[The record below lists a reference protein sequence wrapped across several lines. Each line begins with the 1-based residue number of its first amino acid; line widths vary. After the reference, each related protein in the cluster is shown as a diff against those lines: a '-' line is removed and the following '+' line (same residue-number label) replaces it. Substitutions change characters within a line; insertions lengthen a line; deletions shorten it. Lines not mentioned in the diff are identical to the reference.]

1 MTKPSN
7 KPDTSL
13 LNEATILQAVELANA
28 GARIIQIRSHERE
41 RVRQLAQAIVTHP
54 KSTRNFK
61 YAHGWNAS
69 SAVLR
74 LDNGKQQKFIS
85 NGDIEGV
92 DSLAKQLT
100 ADVWNASHVWV
111 LEDFHH
117 FFSPQIDFKET
128 VQAIDF
134 LRVTATGIFDD
145 ILIILSGSASTI
157 PNELLKDIMVI
168 DLPLP
173 DLPILAHIASEC
185 TGLPSSKIDEETLDA
200 ARGLTANEARRAFL
214 KAWQSTG
221 KLTGRE
227 AAKLVSQEKSQAIR
241 GSNSLEFFDVGDCN
255 LGQVGG
261 MENVKKW
268 LQKRKIGLK
277 PSARKI
283 GLEAPKGMLLLGVQG
298 CGKSLLAK
306 AVSQEWNMPLLRFD
320 IGKVMGMWLGESEAN
335 MRAALQVAEAISPCV
350 LWIDEIEKGLAGS
363 SDSRS
368 GDGGTTV
375 RIFGSLLTW
384 MQEKKATV
392 FVVAT
397 ANSVLNLPPELL
409 RKGRFDEIFFVDL
422 PDEETR
428 ANIFDIHCRRRGHNL
443 NQTDLKALAE
453 VTDGFSGA
461 EIESCVSEGLY
472 NWAEE
477 GMKNSSFGKFGPS
490 HIQTAI
496 KETRPLS
503 VLMGESIQSLRAW
516 ATDRARPA
524 SG

>member
-1 MTKPSN
+1 MAKPLP

-74 LDNGKQQKFIS
+74 LDNGKQLIS
-85 NGDIEGV
+85 HGEEGV
-92 DSLAKQLT
+92 DSLAKQLI
-100 ADVWNASHVWV
+100 ADVWKTSHVWV

-134 LRVTATGIFDD
+134 LRVTAQDDDD

-173 DLPILAHIASEC
+173 DLPILAHIAREC

-214 KAWQSTG
+214 KAWQNTG

-227 AAKLVSQEKSQAIR
+227 ATKLISQEKAQAIR

-261 MENVKKW
+261 MENIKKW

-350 LWIDEIEKGLAGS
+350 LWIDEIEKALAGS
-363 SDSRS
+363 SDSKNT
-368 GDGGTTV
+368 DGGTTV

-384 MQEKKATV
+384 MQEKKETV

-428 ANIFDIHCRRRGHNL
+428 ANIFDIHCSRRGHSID
-443 NQTDLKALAE
+443 QTDLKALAE
-453 VTDGFSGA
+453 ATNGFSGA
-461 EIESCVSEGLY
+461 EIESCVCEGLY

-477 GMKNSSFGKFGPS
+477 GMKNNTFGKFGS
-490 HIQTAI
+490 QHIRTAI
-496 KETRPLS
+496 DETRPLS
-503 VLMGESIQSLRAW
+503 VLMSESILSLRTW
-516 ATDRARPA
+516 AENRARPA
-524 SG
+524 AG

>member
-1 MTKPSN
+1 MANNPRK
-7 KPDTSL
+7 KDASL
-13 LNEATILQAVELANA
+13 LNDATILKAVELANA
-28 GARIIQIRSHERE
+28 GARIIQVRSHERE
-41 RVRQLAQAIVTHP
+41 RVRQLAQAIVDHP
-54 KSTRNFK
+54 KSTRGFK
-61 YAHGWNAS
+61 HAHAWTAS
-69 SAVLR
+69 SVPVR
-74 LDNGKQQKFIS
+74 LDNGKNLVPMSSEPSI
-85 NGDIEGV
+85 
-92 DSLAKQLT
+92 AKQLI
-100 ADVWNASHVWV
+100 ADVRNTFDVWV
-111 LEDFHH
+111 FEDFHH
-117 FFSPQIDFKET
+117 FFSPQIDFTET

-134 LRVTATGIFDD
+134 LRVVASGKETAT
-145 ILIILSGSASTI
+145 LIIISGASSSI
-157 PNELLKDIMVI
+157 PNELLKDIQVI

-221 KLTGRE
+221 KLAGRE
-227 AAKLVSQEKSQAIR
+227 STKLISQEKAQAIR
-241 GSNSLEFFDVGDCN
+241 GSNSLEYFDVGDCN

-335 MRAALQVAEAISPCV
+335 MRAALQVAEAVSPCV
-350 LWIDEIEKGLAGS
+350 LWIDEIEKSLAGS
-363 SDSRS
+363 NGTNDR
-368 GDGGTTV
+368 DGGTTV

-384 MQEKKATV
+384 MQEKKETV

-422 PDEETR
+422 PDEATR
-428 ANIFDIHCRRRGHNL
+428 ASIFDIHCRRRGHNL
-443 NQTDLKALAE
+443 NQADLIQLAAG
-453 VTDGFSGA
+453 TDGFSGA

-477 GMKNSSFGKFGPS
+477 GMKGNSFGKFGPS

-496 KETRPLS
+496 DETRPLS
-503 VLMGESIQSLRAW
+503 VLMGESIHALRKW
-516 ATDRARPA
+516 AADRARPA
-524 SG
+524 AG

>member
-1 MTKPSN
+1 MAKPLP

-74 LDNGKQQKFIS
+74 LDNGKQLIS
-85 NGDIEGV
+85 HGEEGV
-92 DSLAKQLT
+92 DSLAKQLI
-100 ADVWNASHVWV
+100 ADVWKTSHVWV

-134 LRVTATGIFDD
+134 LRVTAQDDDD

-173 DLPILAHIASEC
+173 DLPILAHIAREC

-214 KAWQSTG
+214 KAWQNTG

-227 AAKLVSQEKSQAIR
+227 ATKLISQEKAQAIR

-261 MENVKKW
+261 MENIKKW

-350 LWIDEIEKGLAGS
+350 LWIDEIEKALAGS
-363 SDSRS
+363 NGTNDR
-368 GDGGTTV
+368 DGGTTV

-384 MQEKKATV
+384 MQEKKETV

-428 ANIFDIHCRRRGHNL
+428 ANIFDIHCSRRGHSID
-443 NQTDLKALAE
+443 QTDLKALAE
-453 VTDGFSGA
+453 ATNGFSGA
-461 EIESCVSEGLY
+461 EIESCVCEGLY

-477 GMKNSSFGKFGPS
+477 GMKNNTFGKFGS
-490 HIQTAI
+490 QHIRTAI
-496 KETRPLS
+496 DETRPLS
-503 VLMGESIQSLRAW
+503 VLMSESILSLRTW
-516 ATDRARPA
+516 AENRARPA
-524 SG
+524 AG

>member
-1 MTKPSN
+1 MAKPLP
-7 KPDTSL
+7 KPNTSL

-28 GARIIQIRSHERE
+28 GARIIQVRSHERE
-41 RVRQLAQAIVTHP
+41 RVRQLAQAIVVHP
-54 KSTRNFK
+54 KLKRSFK

-69 SAVLR
+69 SVVVR
-74 LDNGKQQKFIS
+74 LDNDRELTREIS
-85 NGDIEGV
+85 DESI
-92 DSLAKQLT
+92 AKQLI
-100 ADVWNASHVWV
+100 ADVWKISNVWV

-117 FFSPQIDFKET
+117 FFNPQLDFRET

-134 LRVTATGIFDD
+134 LRVTATTGHDD

-157 PNELLKDIMVI
+157 PNELLKDILVF

-173 DLPILAHIASEC
+173 DLPILGHIACEC

-227 AAKLVSQEKSQAIR
+227 AAKLVSQEKAQAIR

-261 MENVKKW
+261 MENIKKW

-350 LWIDEIEKGLAGS
+350 LWIDEIEKALAGS
-363 SDSRS
+363 NGTNDR
-368 GDGGTTV
+368 DGGTTV

-384 MQEKKATV
+384 MQEKKETV

-428 ANIFDIHCRRRGHNL
+428 ANIFDIHCRRRGHSID
-443 NQTDLKALAE
+443 QTDLKALAE
-453 VTDGFSGA
+453 ATNGFSGA

-477 GMKNSSFGKFGPS
+477 GMKNNTFGKFGS
-490 HIQTAI
+490 QHIRTAI
-496 KETRPLS
+496 DETRPLS
-503 VLMGESIQSLRAW
+503 VLMSESILSLRIW
-516 ATDRARPA
+516 AENRARPA
-524 SG
+524 AG

>member
-1 MTKPSN
+1 MTNPSN

-74 LDNGKQQKFIS
+74 LDNGKQLMS
-85 NGDIEGV
+85 HGEEGE
-92 DSLAKQLT
+92 DSLAKQLI
-100 ADVWNASHVWV
+100 ADVWKTSHVWV

-134 LRVTATGIFDD
+134 LRVTATGGDDD

-173 DLPILAHIASEC
+173 DLPILAHIAREC

-214 KAWQSTG
+214 KAWQNTG

-227 AAKLVSQEKSQAIR
+227 ATKLISQEKAQAIR

-261 MENVKKW
+261 MENIKKW

-350 LWIDEIEKGLAGS
+350 LWIDEIEKALAGS
-363 SDSRS
+363 NGTNDR
-368 GDGGTTV
+368 DGGTTV

-384 MQEKKATV
+384 MQEKKETV

-422 PDEETR
+422 PDEATR
-428 ANIFDIHCRRRGHNL
+428 ANIFDIHCRRRGHSID
-443 NQTDLKALAE
+443 QTDLKALAE
-453 VTDGFSGA
+453 ATSGFSGA

-477 GMKNSSFGKFGPS
+477 GMKNNTFGKFGS
-490 HIQTAI
+490 QHIRTAI
-496 KETRPLS
+496 DQTRPLS
-503 VLMGESIQSLRAW
+503 VLMSESILSLRTW
-516 ATDRARPA
+516 AENRARPA
-524 SG
+524 AG

>member
-1 MTKPSN
+1 MPPS
-7 KPDTSL
+7 KSDTTL

-69 SAVLR
+69 SAVQR
-74 LDNGKQQKFIS
+74 LDNGKPRKFFS
-85 NGDIEGV
+85 NGDIEGA
-92 DSLAKQLT
+92 DSLAQQLI
-100 ADVWNASHVWV
+100 ADVWETSQVWV

-128 VQAIDF
+128 VLAIDF
-134 LRVTATGIFDD
+134 LRVTATGLFDD
-145 ILIILSGSASTI
+145 ILIILSGAASTI
-157 PNELLKDIMVI
+157 PNELLKDITVI

-214 KAWQSTG
+214 KAFQSTG
-221 KLTGRE
+221 KLSGRP
-227 AAKLVSQEKSQAIR
+227 AAKMVSQEKAQAIR
-241 GSNSLEFFDVGDCN
+241 GSNSLEFYDVADCN

-261 MENVKKW
+261 LENVKKW

-320 IGKVMGMWLGESEAN
+320 IGKAMGMYIGESESN
-335 MRAALQVAEAISPCV
+335 MRAALQVAEAVSPCV
-350 LWIDEIEKGLAGS
+350 LWIDEIEKALAGA
-363 SDSRS
+363 
-368 GDGGTTV
+368 GGGEKDGGTTV
-375 RIFGSLLTW
+375 RVFGTLLTW
-384 MQEKKATV
+384 MQEKKETV

-422 PDEETR
+422 PDETTR
-428 ANIFDIHCRRRGHNL
+428 AQIFDIHARRRGHSLSQTEL
-443 NQTDLKALAE
+443 NQLAKA
-453 VTDGFSGA
+453 TDGFSGA

-477 GMKNSSFGKFGPS
+477 GMNSNTFGKFGAQ

-496 KETRPLS
+496 RDSRPLS
-503 VLMGESIQSLRAW
+503 VLMGESIHALRKW
-516 ATDRARPA
+516 AADRARPA
-524 SG
+524 AG

>member
-7 KPDTSL
+7 KSDTSL

-41 RVRQLAQAIVTHP
+41 RVRQLAQAIVDHP
-54 KSTRNFK
+54 KSRRNFK
-61 YAHGWNAS
+61 FAHAWTAS
-69 SAVLR
+69 SVTVR
-74 LDNGKQQKFIS
+74 IDNGKEVLPDPAEPS
-85 NGDIEGV
+85 PAN
-92 DSLAKQLT
+92 QLIRN
-100 ADVWNASHVWV
+100 VWKHWNVWV
-111 LEDFHH
+111 LEDFHQ
-117 FFSPQIDFKET
+117 FFNPQCDFNESI
-128 VQAIDF
+128 QAIDF
-134 LRVTATGIFDD
+134 LRVTATDSD
-145 ILIILSGSASTI
+145 AHNTLIILSGSSSSI
-157 PNELLKDIMVI
+157 PNEIIKDVIVI

-173 DLPILAHIASEC
+173 DLPILGHIASEC
-185 TGLPSSKIDEETLDA
+185 TGLSATKIDEETLDA

-227 AAKLVSQEKSQAIR
+227 AAKLVSQEKAQAIR
-241 GSNSLEFFDVGDCN
+241 GSNSLEFFDVGECN

-320 IGKVMGMWLGESEAN
+320 IGKVMGMYIGESESN
-335 MRAALQVAEAISPCV
+335 MRAALQVAEAVSPCV
-350 LWIDEIEKGLAGS
+350 LWIDEIEKALAGS
-363 SDSRS
+363 
-368 GDGGTTV
+368 GGGEKDGGTTV
-375 RIFGSLLTW
+375 RVFGTLLTW

-443 NQTDLKALAE
+443 NQTDLKSLAE

-516 ATDRARPA
+516 AKDRARPA